1 MNEYYAKCRYTKQGS
16 LVKLDSSSKCLFH
29 CLILKA
35 NIEKCIL
42 EINFLDTFWIISSS
56 KAARTYPE
64 MQMLG
69 NQNVLTCDYY
79 RRLKIVLTE
88 YTNFPPKNWIWN
100 HFKNVG
106 QKFAVRKCI
115 LEYIY
120 TFFVKGEKTMLEDSL
135 LCRVLLLIRTINI
148 ILCVGTNNIF
158 FFLSKLIY
166 FDHQYDSWYFE
177 WTEQR
182 KRCSFFQHKSFN
194 LKVV

>member
-69 NQNVLTCDYY
+69 NQNVLTCDCD
-79 RRLKIVLTE
+79 RSLKIVLTE

-106 QKFAVRKCI
+106 QKFAVRKYI
-115 LEYIY
+115 LELYLYI
-120 TFFVKGEKTMLEDSL
+120 FCEGGETMLEDSL

-158 FFLSKLIY
+158 FLFKQI
-166 FDHQYDSWYFE
+166 
-177 WTEQR
+177 
-182 KRCSFFQHKSFN
+182 N
-194 LKVV
+194 LFRPSLW

>member
-1 MNEYYAKCRYTKQGS
+1 MDHLLIK
-16 LVKLDSSSKCLFH
+16 SSKDLSGN
-29 CLILKA
+29 A
-35 NIEKCIL
+35 NAWKPECFDMWLLSQSKNS
-42 EINFLDTFWIISSS
+42 INGIYKF
-56 KAARTYPE
+56 PP
-64 MQMLG
+64 
-69 NQNVLTCDYY
+69 
-79 RRLKIVLTE
+79 
-88 YTNFPPKNWIWN
+88 PPKNWIWN

-120 TFFVKGEKTMLEDSL
+120 TFSVKGEKTMLEDSM

-166 FDHQYDSWYFE
+166 FDHHYDSWYFE
-177 WTEQR
+177 WTQQR
-182 KRCSFFQHKSFN
+182 KRCSFFQHMSFN

>member
-16 LVKLDSSSKCLFH
+16 LVKLDRSSKCLFH

-100 HFKNVG
+100 HFKNAG
-106 QKFAVRKCI
+106 QKFAVRKC
-115 LEYIY
+115 LSEYIY
-120 TFFVKGEKTMLEDSL
+120 TFSVKGENHARRLTAFPRFASDS
-135 LCRVLLLIRTINI
+135 
-148 ILCVGTNNIF
+148 NNQYYF
-158 FFLSKLIY
+158 VCWDKQYFFLFKQI
-166 FDHQYDSWYFE
+166 
-177 WTEQR
+177 
-182 KRCSFFQHKSFN
+182 N
-194 LKVV
+194 LFRPSLW

>member
-1 MNEYYAKCRYTKQGS
+1 MNEYYAMCRYTKQGS

-88 YTNFPPKNWIWN
+88 YTNSPP
-100 HFKNVG
+100 
-106 QKFAVRKCI
+106 QKIESEITLKMLVRNLQ
-115 LEYIY
+115 LE
-120 TFFVKGEKTMLEDSL
+120 SASQ
-135 LCRVLLLIRTINI
+135 
-148 ILCVGTNNIF
+148 NIF
-158 FFLSKLIY
+158 IHFLWRGKNHARRLTAFPRFASDSNNQYYFVCWDKQYFFLFKQI
-166 FDHQYDSWYFE
+166 
-177 WTEQR
+177 
-182 KRCSFFQHKSFN
+182 N
-194 LKVV
+194 LFRPSLW

>member
-79 RRLKIVLTE
+79 CSLKIVLTE

-120 TFFVKGEKTMLEDSL
+120 TFSVKGENHARRLTALPRFASDS
-135 LCRVLLLIRTINI
+135 
-148 ILCVGTNNIF
+148 NNQYYF
-158 FFLSKLIY
+158 VCWGKQYFFLFKQI
-166 FDHQYDSWYFE
+166 
-177 WTEQR
+177 
-182 KRCSFFQHKSFN
+182 N
-194 LKVV
+194 LFRPSLW